1 MCAAAVMGAMA
12 AMLLSP
18 AVAGAATTLRCKSAD
33 LRYAFR
39 PGGPKTFGVFR
50 LRVTGGS
57 CRTARRVAKDWMA
70 KFEARIRAGN
80 AKPPRFVDGYTF
92 TTLPP
97 RAAQTFSE
105 RGIRAATTIRFDYR
119 VPNG

>member
-1 MCAAAVMGAMA
+1 VAAVVVAMTA
-12 AMLLSP
+12 TLLP
-18 AVAGAATTLRCKSAD
+18 IAVADAATTSRCKSAD

-39 PGGPKTFGVFR
+39 PGGAKTFGVFK
-50 LRVTGGS
+50 LRITSGS
-57 CRTARRVAKDWMA
+57 CRIARHVAKDWMT

-92 TTLPP
+92 KTLPAT
-97 RAAQTFSE
+97 AAQTFNE
-105 RGIRAATTIRFDYR
+105 RGIRTATIIRFDYR